1 MIYLSKNYSPWE
13 EKMIQFIKNNRRK
26 ICLLFYSI
34 ILLLI
39 ISIGV
44 WRFFRRNDTYVN
56 ILIEVLCFILIAAT
70 LIFTCVTLIKIIKQ
84 GLHNI
89 RKCDIDSF
97 DEIDRL
103 KKYWNHTNQN
113 YKRQIE
119 YINFSYSEGKV
130 HNLIE
135 NGDLFKLYSRL
146 DFLKKGAM
154 LFDDLTNNYQALVIS
169 LLTSIFVSVLTPESV
184 LFKSN
189 SITNI
194 IIILIIVFLFIITF
208 FAIVLFKH
216 KQRGEMGSLK
226 YNINKYEM
234 DLLQKE
240 ILKIESGLR
249 IKKGDKK
256 FLFTQQSVLDYLIR
270 KRRKSKRMSKKKEIE
285 QDIEQI
291 ENLNLYL
298 KDYSKVIIKRFVFSN
313 ELSKEANQFFY
324 LAYNKQEILI
334 NDDFEKLY
342 NIIKKYNLK
351 G

>member
-1 MIYLSKNYSPWE
+1 MF
-13 EKMIQFIKNNRRK
+13 QFIKNNRRK
-26 ICLLFYSI
+26 ICLLFYLI
-34 ILLLI
+34 VFFLIL
-39 ISIGV
+39 SSGV
-44 WRFFRRNDTYVN
+44 WLIFNRNDIFVHN
-56 ILIEVLCFILIAAT
+56 MAKFLCFFLIAAT
-70 LIFTCVTLIKIIKQ
+70 LIFTCIKLIIIIKQ
-84 GLHNI
+84 GLHNT

-130 HNLIE
+130 RNLIE
-135 NGDLFKLYSRL
+135 KGDLFNLYNRL

-169 LLTSIFVSVLTPESV
+169 LLTSLFVSVLSPESEIY
-184 LFKSN
+184 KSN
-189 SITNI
+189 TITKI
-194 IIILIIVFLFIITF
+194 IIIFIIIFLFIITF
-208 FAIVLFKH
+208 FAIALLKH

-234 DLLQKE
+234 DLLQEE
-240 ILKIESGLR
+240 ILKIEIGLR

-270 KRRKSKRMSKKKEIE
+270 KHEKSVRKSKKKEIE

-324 LAYNKQEILI
+324 LAYNKREILI

>member
-1 MIYLSKNYSPWE
+1 
-13 EKMIQFIKNNRRK
+13 
-26 ICLLFYSI
+26 
-34 ILLLI
+34 
-39 ISIGV
+39 
-44 WRFFRRNDTYVN
+44 
-56 ILIEVLCFILIAAT
+56 
-70 LIFTCVTLIKIIKQ
+70 
-84 GLHNI
+84 
-89 RKCDIDSF
+89 
-97 DEIDRL
+97 
-103 KKYWNHTNQN
+103 
-113 YKRQIE
+113 
-119 YINFSYSEGKV
+119 
-130 HNLIE
+130 
-135 NGDLFKLYSRL
+135 
-146 DFLKKGAM
+146 
-154 LFDDLTNNYQALVIS
+154 
-169 LLTSIFVSVLTPESV
+169 
-184 LFKSN
+184 
-189 SITNI
+189 
-194 IIILIIVFLFIITF
+194 
-208 FAIVLFKH
+208 
-216 KQRGEMGSLK
+216 MGSLK

>member
-184 LFKSN
+184 LF
-189 SITNI
+189 NI
-194 IIILIIVFLFIITF
+194 
-208 FAIVLFKH
+208 
-216 KQRGEMGSLK
+216 
-226 YNINKYEM
+226 Y
-234 DLLQKE
+234 
-240 ILKIESGLR
+240 
-249 IKKGDKK
+249 
-256 FLFTQQSVLDYLIR
+256 
-270 KRRKSKRMSKKKEIE
+270 
-285 QDIEQI
+285 
-291 ENLNLYL
+291 
-298 KDYSKVIIKRFVFSN
+298 
-313 ELSKEANQFFY
+313 
-324 LAYNKQEILI
+324 
-334 NDDFEKLY
+334 
-342 NIIKKYNLK
+342 
-351 G
+351 